1 MEFLILLAVIPVLG
15 IFALVIWFL
24 WLKPEPPVM
33 DWKECVR
40 REEAKQN
47 REEMAKRVR
56 EKEDEDDLW
65 DDPITSPAYSFLTC
79 NLFHKD
85 Q

>member
-15 IFALVIWFL
+15 IFALVSWFL

-40 REEAKQN
+40 REEEAKQK
-47 REEMAKRVR
+47 REEMAKRVIFPSVVLFA
-56 EKEDEDDLW
+56 EQDPLKYDFYASCVDD
-65 DDPITSPAYSFLTC
+65 D
-79 NLFHKD
+79 
-85 Q
+85 